1 MKETTSTST
10 STSTSTTTTS
20 SSTLKSMEEKE
31 FNCIKIVVVGDMR
44 SGKTSL
50 IHRFIN
56 DKYPEMYIPT
66 GFEKY
71 TVGFEVGGH
80 HFSSTIWDTSGAL
93 AYDTVRPLS
102 YQNADVFLICFHLG
116 DWHSLQ
122 NVINKWWPEIQQH
135 CPSVPIILC
144 GCQSD
149 QRFTESLNNYS
160 VYSLA
165 QDYKRKP
172 VFSEE
177 ALAISRQIGA
187 ITYVE
192 TTSLANNRTAQEA
205 FEVSALAAKGKLNN
219 NDTNNTNNKISKKQQ
234 QKQQQIKTSAS
245 SQTLT
250 KHKSMFKLR
259 KCKSKAEFNKS
270 EHKKCIIM

>member
-1 MKETTSTST
+1 MDQ
-10 STSTSTTTTS
+10 
-20 SSTLKSMEEKE
+20 
-31 FNCIKIVVVGDMR
+31 NQ
-44 SGKTSL
+44 
-50 IHRFIN
+50 
-56 DKYPEMYIPT
+56 MYIPT

-102 YQNADVFLICFHLG
+102 YQNTDVFLICFHLG
-116 DWHSLQ
+116 DWSSLQ
-122 NVINKWWPEIQQH
+122 NVVNKWYPEIQQH
-135 CPSVPIILC
+135 SPAVPIILC

-149 QRFTESLNNYS
+149 QRFSQQSYSEINSVNNYS
-160 VYSLA
+160 LYSLSPTV
-165 QDYKRKP
+165 DTKRKP

-177 ALAISRQIGA
+177 ALAVSRQIGA

-192 TTSLANNRTAQEA
+192 TTSLYNNRTAQEA

-219 NDTNNTNNKISKKQQ
+219 NSKL
-234 QKQQQIKTSAS
+234 KTSSS

-250 KHKSMFKLR
+250 RHKSVFKLR
-259 KCKSKAEFNKS
+259 KC
-270 EHKKCIIM
+270 